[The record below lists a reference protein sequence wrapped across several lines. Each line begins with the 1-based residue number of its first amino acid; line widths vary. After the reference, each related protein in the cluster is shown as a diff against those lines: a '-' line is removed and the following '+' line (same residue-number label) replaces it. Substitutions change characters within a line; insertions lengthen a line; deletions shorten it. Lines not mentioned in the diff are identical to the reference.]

1 MANSIEGLEIDA
13 TRNFTRAMGET
24 YLEWKSSLGPE
35 SSSMKQI
42 CKRGNEL
49 CKLILVGIYEHEK
62 LITPAL
68 NKTDIPDL
76 QSRHALPAN
85 PELDQGKAMSLDCA
99 HMHLSSAAQEIAK
112 GAKELSAK
120 LEAQLEAAVNYQPK
134 EAPRVSATQA
144 FDKQAIEAQA
154 LWRMQRAKEV
164 EREMAALK
172 SKESSELVDLV
183 RSERKV
189 RESHYNRLGL

>member
-1 MANSIEGLEIDA
+1 MAYSMESLEIDA
-13 TRNFTRAMGET
+13 VRDFTRAMGEA
-24 YLEWKSSLGPE
+24 YSQWKSSLGPE
-35 SSSMKQI
+35 SSSTKQI
-42 CKRGNEL
+42 CKRGNAL
-49 CKLILVGIYEHEK
+49 SKLIVVGIYEHEQ

-85 PELDQGKAMSLDCA
+85 PELDQDKVMSLDCV
-99 HMHLSSAAQEIAK
+99 HMHLSSTAQEIAQ
-112 GAKELSAK
+112 GAKDFAVK
-120 LEAQLEAAVNYQPK
+120 LEAQLEAAVNYQPR

-172 SKESSELVDLV
+172 SKESSEFADLV
-183 RSERKV
+183 KNERKI
-189 RESHYNRLGL
+189 RESHYNKLG